1 MELPYLQ
8 LALIK
13 LWEAEGGA
21 AASILRERT
30 LTDQTKLG
38 GVEQIVRVHV
48 KTVMDHLTID
58 EQALCAKIF
67 DRLVTS
73 IGSEVAYP
81 TEALASPEVAG
92 RGVGRFA
99 LEETLG
105 KLTPKEARVLKPVV
119 TGGAPG
125 FEIFHDVL
133 GVPILEWTRSF
144 KVEAQ
149 RRKDRETRRSISILA
164 LGGAIL
170 VIVSITILARFL
182 PLTVTPP
189 SHSQTSITV
198 CDARNW
204 GVGFIYFNLGTLS
217 LIAGV
222 SVAIIHIAYFLLRGR
237 ALHLN
242 EILGKAMA
250 ASVLPAAIAIGL
262 ASLDPVG
269 LLGCVNNV
277 EIYIVVGAFSV
288 VWITLS
294 ILFPGGFT
302 WRWIQQLGQKL
313 YTEE

>member
-1 MELPYLQ
+1 MARIYRFAFSWPFERTVFIFSTNFGHFVPGILDTTIRLGPLSDAGVEEAICGPIDRYNQDYREPGEKIKVEGELVNTLKRQLKEAHAPHLKGRSFVDERQQVELPYLE

-13 LWEAEGGA
+13 LWEAEDGA

-73 IGSEVAYP
+73 IGSKVAYP

-125 FEIFHDVL
+125 FEIFQTFLVEFSSGGGRLKWKRNDVKIGKL
-133 GVPILEWTRSF
+133 EGVYRYWPL
-144 KVEAQ
+144 VAQ
-149 RRKDRETRRSISILA
+149 
-164 LGGAIL
+164 
-170 VIVSITILARFL
+170 F
-182 PLTVTPP
+182 
-189 SHSQTSITV
+189 
-198 CDARNW
+198 
-204 GVGFIYFNLGTLS
+204 
-217 LIAGV
+217 
-222 SVAIIHIAYFLLRGR
+222 
-237 ALHLN
+237 
-242 EILGKAMA
+242 
-250 ASVLPAAIAIGL
+250 
-262 ASLDPVG
+262 
-269 LLGCVNNV
+269 
-277 EIYIVVGAFSV
+277 
-288 VWITLS
+288 
-294 ILFPGGFT
+294 
-302 WRWIQQLGQKL
+302 
-313 YTEE
+313 

>member
-73 IGSEVAYP
+73 IGSKVAYP

-164 LGGAIL
+164 LGGAIS
-170 VIVSITILARFL
+170 SITISRVSASAPL
-182 PLTVTPP
+182 PTAPGGTRPDW
-189 SHSQTSITV
+189 TS
-198 CDARNW
+198 
-204 GVGFIYFNLGTLS
+204 
-217 LIAGV
+217 
-222 SVAIIHIAYFLLRGR
+222 
-237 ALHLN
+237 
-242 EILGKAMA
+242 
-250 ASVLPAAIAIGL
+250 
-262 ASLDPVG
+262 
-269 LLGCVNNV
+269 
-277 EIYIVVGAFSV
+277 VVGRGAQLV
-288 VWITLS
+288 VRSQPKPEIKLRSGPRLNSLS
-294 ILFPGGFT
+294 HDQDD
-302 WRWIQQLGQKL
+302 WSYWSRQ
-313 YTEE
+313 